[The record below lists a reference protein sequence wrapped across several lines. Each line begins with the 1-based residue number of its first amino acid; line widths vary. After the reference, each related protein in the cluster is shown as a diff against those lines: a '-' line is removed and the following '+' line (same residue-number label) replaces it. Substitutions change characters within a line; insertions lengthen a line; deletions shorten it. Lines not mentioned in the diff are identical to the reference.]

1 MMHTERPI
9 LDHLEVGVIITDHDL
24 VVYEWNRFLQMH
36 TQLPREA
43 VIGKR
48 LDELFVQIESAVLRR
63 KIRTTLRLR
72 ESTFYRPIAV
82 AYCVPVPIKRF
93 IQHDLRYMVQ
103 RVSISPYDESKGQV
117 LLSIYDETDSRI
129 AQLELEKEMQKVG
142 RLNANLTQE
151 QEIIDKN
158 LMMLKTDLGGSIV
171 EVSSALCAFYGYE
184 REELIGKNPSVFRHK
199 AMSSVVFR
207 DLWERLSRGESWR
220 GEVQNL
226 LANGKDHWVDVLIL
240 PFYDEHGSITY
251 YVGIY
256 HDISDRKRL
265 ESLYV
270 TDSLTKLFNRY
281 FFDQQMKSIFF
292 GKRRAKSLSM
302 MLIDIDH
309 FKQVNDTFGHRSG
322 DVLLQEFT
330 EVMRATLRSS
340 DVCIRM
346 GGEEFAVLL
355 LGAEL
360 VEACSAAEHLREEI
374 EKYRFTEVGHLT
386 CSIGVAQRSD
396 ADSADSFYERTDV
409 LLYVA
414 KTQGRNRIAHDA
426 ILTSNP

>member
-1 MMHTERPI
+1 MERSI
-9 LDHLEVGVIITDHDL
+9 LDQLEVGVIITDANL
-24 VVYEWNRFLQMH
+24 VIYEWNRFLQMH

-48 LDELFVQIESAVLRR
+48 LDALFEQVESAVLKR

-72 ESTFYRPIAV
+72 ESTFYRPIA
-82 AYCVPVPIKRF
+82 APYCVPVPIKRF
-93 IQHDLRYMVQ
+93 IQHDLNYMVQ
-103 RVSISPYDESKGQV
+103 RVSISPYDEEKGLV

-129 AQLELEKEMQKVG
+129 AQIELEKEMQKTQQ
-142 RLNANLTQE
+142 LNARLTQD
-151 QEIIDKN
+151 QEIIDTN
-158 LMMLKTDLGGSIV
+158 LMMLKTDLQGRIV
-171 EVSSALCAFYGYE
+171 EASSALCSFYGYD
-184 REELIGKNPSVFRHK
+184 RDTLLGRNPSIFGHKSMPSMVFH
-199 AMSSVVFR
+199 
-207 DLWERLSRGESWR
+207 DLWEKLAKGETWR

-226 LANGKDHWVDVLIL
+226 LSNGKDHWADVLIL
-240 PFYDEHGSITY
+240 PFYDEQGVMTH

-270 TDSLTKLFNRY
+270 TDPLTKLFNRY
-281 FFDQQMKSIFF
+281 FFDQQMKGIFM

-309 FKQVNDTFGHRSG
+309 FKQVNDIYGHRSG
-322 DVLLQEFT
+322 DLVLQEFAQT
-330 EVMRATLRSS
+330 MRATLRNS

-355 LGAEL
+355 PGCDLI
-360 VEACSAAEHLREEI
+360 EACSAAEHLRQEI
-374 EKYRFTEVGHLT
+374 EKYVFTNVGRLT
-386 CSIGVAQRSD
+386 CSIGVAQRLED
-396 ADSADSFYERTDV
+396 DDADSFYERTDM
-409 LLYVA
+409 LLYAA

-426 ILTSNP
+426 MALTLA